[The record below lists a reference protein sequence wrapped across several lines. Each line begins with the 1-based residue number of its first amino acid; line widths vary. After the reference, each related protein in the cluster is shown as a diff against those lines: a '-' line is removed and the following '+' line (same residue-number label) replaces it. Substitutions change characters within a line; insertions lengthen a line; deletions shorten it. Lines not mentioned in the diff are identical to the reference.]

1 VDRQGTD
8 DRHGPERAQAVRLR
22 DVLERAPIGYQ
33 AVGSDGELLAVNDAW
48 LSLLGYVRDDVLG
61 RPFTDLL
68 APGHAG
74 SFREGLDILL
84 ASGRMDLDVELKRAD
99 GTTAPVHLSGSAAGV
114 TGEGLARAHV
124 FVDDLAERRRIEE
137 RLRAREEQL
146 QAVLDNSPFGMH
158 VYTLDGERL
167 VFSGWN
173 ETASTILGLDHAP
186 LLGRTL
192 EEAFPGNTGTA
203 TAEAYHR
210 IARRGGRH
218 EDRQYAYD
226 SEGISGVFEIHAFAF
241 GARHVA
247 VFFRDITDRTRLEA
261 AVATHEARYRTL
273 FENAQEGLAVCR
285 MEYDAEG
292 RPSDWVHLEANREFT
307 RIAGGRD
314 VVGGRWRELFP
325 EMAREAP
332 ELPEVCAGVAEG
344 RGPERRESY
353 LASSGSWLRIS
364 AFRLDTETFVLAM
377 EDVTTRRRSEIELEE
392 RERMLSTLLGN
403 LPGMAYRCASDEL
416 WTDEFVSDG
425 ARELLGY
432 SPEEKTCGEAP
443 TLTAQIHAEDI
454 DRVRRETDAALAR
467 DGQWQYT
474 YRIVDADGRLK
485 WVSERGV
492 GVKDDSG
499 VVIALEGFIQ
509 DVTAQRDGEERLARA
524 ATEWSHTFDAM
535 RDSVAVF
542 DADGRLV
549 RANAATARLLG
560 GDGSAMLGRMCHDLF
575 HGLDDFHE
583 RCPFV
588 RARASHAVEE
598 SIVEQDGMWR
608 RVTFQPLLGDDGAFL
623 GGVHVVSDITDLMLT
638 EQRLRESVA
647 RLETVTESAIATLA
661 RAVEVRDPYT
671 AGHQRRVSRL
681 AETLATRMGL
691 DEETVH
697 GVRLAGMVHDV
708 GKIVV
713 PAEILSK
720 PGRLTEPERDIIKRH
735 AQEGHDMLE
744 VIDCPW
750 PLAAVAAQHHERMD
764 GSGYPE
770 GLGGGDLLLESRIVA
785 VADVVEAMA
794 SHRPYRPALGI
805 AAAVTEIG
813 HGRGTLYDAVV
824 CDVCLDALGEGFAFD
839 D

>member
-8 DRHGPERAQAVRLR
+8 DRDRPERAQAVRLR
-22 DVLERAPIGYQ
+22 DVPERAPVGYQ
-33 AVGSDGELLAVNDAW
+33 AVGADGRLLAVNEAW
-48 LSLLGYVRDDVLG
+48 LSLLGYVRDEVLG

-68 APGHAG
+68 APGHDG

-84 ASGRMDLDVELKRAD
+84 TSGRMDLDVELVRAD
-99 GTTAPVHLSGSAAGV
+99 GTTAQVRLSGSPSAV

-137 RLRAREEQL
+137 QL

-158 VYTLDGERL
+158 IYTLDGERL

-173 ETASTILGLDHAP
+173 ETASTMLGLDHAT
-186 LLGRTL
+186 LLGRSL
-192 EEAFPGNTGTA
+192 EEAFPGNIGTA

-210 IARRGGRH
+210 IARWGGRY
-218 EDRQYAYD
+218 EDRQYACD
-226 SEGISGVFEIHAFAF
+226 SDGITGAFEIHAFAF
-241 GARHVA
+241 GARQMA
-247 VFFRDITDRTRLEA
+247 VFFRDITDRTRLET
-261 AVATHEARYRTL
+261 AVATNEARYRAL

-285 MEYDAEG
+285 AEYDAEG
-292 RPSDWVHLEANREFT
+292 RPCDWVHLEANREFT

-314 VVGGRWRELFP
+314 VVGRRWSGLFP
-325 EMAREAP
+325 EMARAAP
-332 ELPEVCAGVAEG
+332 ELPKVYAGVAEG
-344 RGPERRESY
+344 RGPERCESY
-353 LASSGSWLRIS
+353 LASSGAWLRIS
-364 AFRLDTETFVLAM
+364 AFRLDTESFVLAM
-377 EDVTTRRRSEIELEE
+377 EDVTLRKRSEIELEE
-392 RERMLSTLLGN
+392 RARMLSTLLGN
-403 LPGMAYRCASDEL
+403 LPGMAYRCANDEQ
-416 WTDEFVSDG
+416 WSDEFVSDG
-425 ARELLGY
+425 VRELLGY
-432 SPEEKTCGEAP
+432 SAEDKTCGDAP

-467 DGQWQYT
+467 EGQWQYT

-492 GVKDDSG
+492 GVKDDAG
-499 VVIALEGFIQ
+499 TVTALEGFIQ
-509 DVTAQRDGEERLARA
+509 DVTAQHDGEERLAQA

-542 DADGRLV
+542 DADGRLLRV
-549 RANAATARLLG
+549 NAATARLLG
-560 GDGSAMLGRMCHDLF
+560 GDAAAMLGRRCHDLF
-575 HGLDDFHE
+575 HSLDDFHE

-588 RARASHAVEE
+588 RARASRAVEE
-598 SIVEQDGMWR
+598 SIIEQDGMWR

-623 GGVHVVSDITDLMLT
+623 GGVHVVSDITDLMVT
-638 EQRLRESVA
+638 ERRLRESVA
-647 RLETVTESAIATLA
+647 RLETVTESAIAALA
-661 RAVEVRDPYT
+661 RAVESRDPYT

-681 AETLATRMGL
+681 AEAMATRMGL
-691 DEETVH
+691 GEEAVH

-720 PGRLTEPERDIIKRH
+720 PGRLTEPEFDIIKRH
-735 AQEGHDMLE
+735 AEEGHDMLA

-764 GSGYPE
+764 GSGYPK

-794 SHRPYRPALGI
+794 SHRPYRPSLGV
-805 AAAVTEIG
+805 AAAIAEIG
-813 HGRGTLYDAVV
+813 AGRGTLYDSAV